1 MRTGPRSEAD
11 QYAHFG
17 CGMTLYAELLGE
29 DLARLPAPLRAIHA
43 RLGTATYRGDVEVRG
58 ATALFARLCARVAD
72 LPSAYRGPIEVE
84 IVAADGAEQWTRRFG
99 AHVMRSRLRAHD
111 GYLYER
117 LGPVR
122 FTFALAADDAAIH
135 WRVARLSVCG
145 LPLPASWFA
154 GVCAVESADG
164 DRYRFDVRAA
174 LPGVGTIVHYR
185 GSLDVL

>member
-1 MRTGPRSEAD
+1 MQKGRRREAGED
-11 QYAHFG
+11 GHFG
-17 CGMTLYAELLGE
+17 CGMTLYAELLG
-29 DLARLPAPLRAIHA
+29 DGLARLPAPLRAIHV
-43 RLGTATYRGDVEVRG
+43 RPGTAAYRGDVEVRG
-58 ATALFARLCARVAD
+58 ATTAFARLCARAAG

-99 AHVMRSRLRAHD
+99 PHAMRSRLRARGGH
-111 GYLYER
+111 LYER

-122 FTFALAADDAAIH
+122 FAFALAADGAAIH
-135 WRVARLSVCG
+135 WRVARVSVCG

-154 GVCAVESADG
+154 GVRAVESADG
-164 DRYRFDVRAA
+164 DRYRFDVRAV